1 MMHDSLDPRDLSHE
15 TAADVRPA
23 ASAEPFTA
31 DREVP
36 LDSATLPT
44 SVHAWLDG
52 ELVNEDALSSAEPQ
66 VALWRR
72 IGDETGRRRR
82 MATPAHVP
90 AQIMA
95 KIAES

>member
-1 MMHDSLDPRDLSHE
+1 MHDSLDPRDLSHD

-52 ELVNEDALSSAEPQ
+52 EPVSEHSLAGAEPQ

-72 IGDETGRRRR
+72 IGNETERRRR
-82 MATPAHVP
+82 LATPAHVP
-90 AQIMA
+90 AQILA